1 LNSLDCLD
9 LQGQLISL
17 IRTFGLHRLER
28 TPCGQNVTVT
38 EAHALIELS
47 LDQPLSQ
54 SELVQRL
61 GLERS
66 SISRLVQIL
75 ANRGWIERSRSPTD
89 RRLVQIVLSSAGQKA
104 CQALSE
110 ARKQKFERVL
120 ACIPMERQQAVSEAI
135 TILVSAIHESQS
147 LE

>member
-1 LNSLDCLD
+1 M
-9 LQGQLISL
+9 
-17 IRTFGLHRLER
+17 
-28 TPCGQNVTVT
+28 
-38 EAHALIELS
+38 ELS

-61 GLERS
+61 GLEKS

-104 CQALSE
+104 AQALSE